1 MKLTGTLIRMEE
13 KRTLKTLPQYF
24 LGVFLL
30 TALIGVVVMFSVL
43 ATEKDVT
50 KQDMTVALVLH
61 DNDFLR
67 TFGLDVLES
76 SSSVEDLC
84 TFIETDEEDAEK
96 GMKEGRYAGAV
107 IFPDHFVGSAI
118 TGEENLRAQ
127 MYIPKMDGF
136 SNRIIAG
143 LAEIAGG
150 LLGKTEAGIYTSTL
164 IAAMPEN
171 SDETDVERVEND
183 IRNLFFD
190 FAIGRDNFYTK
201 DSASGTGNQTV
212 VQYYVCAAFVLLLL
226 LGGIS
231 CGPLLKGD
239 PIAFEKQLALHRID
253 TAKLLAIRYLAV
265 LTLFAVLY
273 ATIFA
278 LFFGWFLIHPAS
290 FAAVLDLSTAEEI
303 WYWFICGLP
312 VLLPAAAI
320 VVFVYTFAANQIG
333 GILLL
338 FLFVMIMGYA
348 SGLLAPAAY
357 LPSKIRVIGAY
368 LPTARMLNVMK
379 NGMTHAVDFSLL
391 LTVVAEASIVLGC
404 SMGISVLKRRWSE

>member
-13 KRTLKTLPQYF
+13 KRTLKILPQYF

-171 SDETDVERVEND
+171 SDENDVERVEND

-404 SMGISVLKRRWSE
+404 SMGISVLKRRLSE

>member
-13 KRTLKTLPQYF
+13 KRTLKILPQYF

-96 GMKEGRYAGAV
+96 GMREGRYAGAV

-253 TAKLLAIRYLAV
+253 TAKLLAIRFLAV

>member
-1 MKLTGTLIRMEE
+1 MKLTGTLIWMEE
-13 KRTLKTLPQYF
+13 KRTLKILPQYF

-150 LLGKTEAGIYTSTL
+150 LLGKTEAGIYTATL

-171 SDETDVERVEND
+171 ADENDVERVEND

>member
-13 KRTLKTLPQYF
+13 KRTLKILPQYF

-379 NGMTHAVDFSLL
+379 NGMTHAVDFTLL

>member
-13 KRTLKTLPQYF
+13 KRTLKILPQYF

-96 GMKEGRYAGAV
+96 GMREGRYAGAV

-150 LLGKTEAGIYTSTL
+150 LLGKTEAGIYTATL

-171 SDETDVERVEND
+171 SDENDVERVEND

>member
-13 KRTLKTLPQYF
+13 KRTLKILPQYF

-136 SNRIIAG
+136 SNRIVAG

-171 SDETDVERVEND
+171 SDENDVERVEND